1 MVCNTLYG
9 VQDRIIS
16 VVGQQGFGTKF
27 HILIQTFNILCSIQI
42 LCQGQHIKTVHFHM
56 RPTGGAS
63 SLTALNILCG
73 SEAHFK
79 ILILICL
86 FLLEGLVPD
95 WIQVLLIQA
104 RVTSDILDVLRLQRL
119 NLSCSVGLAE
129 MPSANLTSRPLRQVT
144 YGLLLGHIL
153 DLDLDLDEHV
163 KVKERDREGL
173 ELRFT
178 PVKPTF
184 TTSRLQLSSLNQ
196 VTLRSGTSQ
205 DGSNFRDQNQMTH
218 RMC

>member
-1 MVCNTLYG
+1 M
-9 VQDRIIS
+9 
-16 VVGQQGFGTKF
+16 
-27 HILIQTFNILCSIQI
+27 
-42 LCQGQHIKTVHFHM
+42 
-56 RPTGGAS
+56 
-63 SLTALNILCG
+63 
-73 SEAHFK
+73 
-79 ILILICL
+79 
-86 FLLEGLVPD
+86 
-95 WIQVLLIQA
+95 LLIQA

-153 DLDLDLDEHV
+153 DLDLDLDEHI

-178 PVKPTF
+178 LVKPTF

-196 VTLRSGTSQ
+196 VTLCSGTSQ
-205 DGSNFRDQNQMTH
+205 NFSKTLVWCSVKNKRWRIWPPDCTTTCLCDCVLLFP
-218 RMC
+218 RWSTPCVCRYSWRLWG